1 MLVMA
6 FTVLL
11 SCTQYLVVCEW
22 YGGKAKGGSTRK
34 KKEASDVIMAAGA
47 ELKQFR
53 LYVML
58 LCIIYTRELS
68 IIKFSAECLQG

>member
-1 MLVMA
+1 LVI
-6 FTVLL
+6 
-11 SCTQYLVVCEW
+11 SECYDGE
-22 YGGKAKGGSTRK
+22 AKGGSTRK

-47 ELKQFR
+47 ELEQFR

-68 IIKFSAECLQG
+68 IIKFSPEFLQG